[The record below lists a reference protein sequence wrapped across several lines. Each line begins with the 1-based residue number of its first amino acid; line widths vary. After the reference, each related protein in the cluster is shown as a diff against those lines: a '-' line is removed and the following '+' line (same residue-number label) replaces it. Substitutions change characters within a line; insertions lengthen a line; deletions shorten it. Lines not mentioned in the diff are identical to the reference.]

1 MNMKLYILVFLFH
14 ILSVQIFSE
23 NCELKYDPLKTK
35 MRWMAFKFTE
45 RTGVEGTFDKIS
57 VTQGLKSS
65 TIQDLAESI
74 KFKIDINSINS
85 NNIERD
91 TKIKNIFFLS
101 MVDTKEIIGEFRNIK
116 INNEMG
122 KAELYLKMNNKE
134 NITPVAFILKN
145 GKELELKGKIDLL
158 QWNALKSIEAL
169 NKECEILHKGK
180 DEKSKLWNDVEVY
193 ITTELIK
200 ICR

>member
-1 MNMKLYILVFLFH
+1 MNLKLNIFILLFLVH
-14 ILSVQIFSE
+14 SVRIFSE
-23 NCELKYDPLKTK
+23 NCELKYDPFKTK
-35 MRWMAFKFTE
+35 VKWMAFKFTE
-45 RTGVEGTFDKIS
+45 RTGVEGTFDKIA
-57 VTQGLKSS
+57 VTQGSKSA

-85 NNIERD
+85 NNIDRD

-101 MVDTKEIIGEFRNIK
+101 MVDTKEITGEFRNIK
-116 INNEMG
+116 INNELG

-134 NITPVAFILKN
+134 NSTPVAFILKN

-158 QWNALKSIEAL
+158 QWNAAKSVEAL
-169 NKECEILHKGK
+169 NKECEMLLKGK

-193 ITTELIK
+193 MTTELIK

>member
-1 MNMKLYILVFLFH
+1 
-14 ILSVQIFSE
+14 
-23 NCELKYDPLKTK
+23 
-35 MRWMAFKFTE
+35 MAFKFTE
-45 RTGVEGTFDKIS
+45 RTGVEGTFDKIA
-57 VTQGLKSS
+57 VTQGSKSA

-85 NNIERD
+85 NNIDRD

-101 MVDTKEIIGEFRNIK
+101 MMDTKEITGEFRNIK
-116 INNEMG
+116 INNELG

-134 NITPVAFILKN
+134 NSTPISFILKN
-145 GKELELKGKIDLL
+145 GKELELKGKLDLL
-158 QWNALKSIEAL
+158 QWNAAKSLEAL
-169 NKECEILHKGK
+169 NKECEMLLKGK

-193 ITTELIK
+193 MTTELIK

>member
-1 MNMKLYILVFLFH
+1 MKLYILVFLFH

>member
-134 NITPVAFILKN
+134 NITPIAFILKN

>member
-134 NITPVAFILKN
+134 NITPVTFILKN

>member
-1 MNMKLYILVFLFH
+1 MNMKLNILVFLFH

-65 TIQDLAESI
+65 TIQDFAESI

-134 NITPVAFILKN
+134 NFTPVAFILKN

>member
-1 MNMKLYILVFLFH
+1 MNIKIYILMFLYL
-14 ILSVQIFSE
+14 IPSIQIFSE
-23 NCELKYDPLKTK
+23 NCELKYDPFKTK

-45 RTGVEGTFDKIS
+45 RIGVEGTFDKIS
-57 VTQGLKSS
+57 VTQGYKNS

-91 TKIKNIFFLS
+91 TKIKNIFFSS
-101 MVDTKEIIGEFRNIK
+101 MVDTKEIIGDFRNVK
-116 INNEMG
+116 INNELG

-134 NITPVAFILKN
+134 NISPVVFILKN
-145 GKELELKGKIDLL
+145 GKELELKGKIDLF
-158 QWNALKSIEAL
+158 QWNAAKSLEAL
-169 NKECEILHKGK
+169 NKECEVLHKGK
-180 DEKSKLWNDVEVY
+180 DEKSKLWNDVDVY

>member
-1 MNMKLYILVFLFH
+1 MKLYILVFLFH

-134 NITPVAFILKN
+134 NITPVTFILKN

>member
-1 MNMKLYILVFLFH
+1 MKLYILVFLFH

-134 NITPVAFILKN
+134 NITPIAFILKN